1 MKCDSF
7 EHDEMM
13 QYQNTKI
20 KQKKIKKIPHNQI
33 VVTAAIGLTL
43 LLVAIAK

>member
-20 KQKKIKKIPHNQI
+20 KQKKNKKNTTQPNCCHS
-33 VVTAAIGLTL
+33 GHWPDL
-43 LLVAIAK
+43 IAGSDS